1 MISKSRFTATSA
13 KKQGP
18 IHLHFVCISLI
29 LCVSNRN
36 DAKHFIASLH
46 LWHEISFYGDPIES
60 EGIFLL
66 SYFCSKQSIGCIRY
80 MKQNLS
86 KLMKVLNAEYPAE
99 ADWQQP
105 RCWTIGLMNTP
116 MCSRQDER
124 MGSLSAGPASQ
135 FFFQRQS
142 AFSTSKAENLSF
154 KELKGAGGRCWS
166 PGGVPVAQGFTAP
179 TWNPGCV
186 TIAEDIFLAI
196 PMQIVFHRPSLFVK
210 SVERSLGTKSFK

>member
-46 LWHEISFYGDPIES
+46 LRHEISFYGDPIES

-86 KLMKVLNAEYPAE
+86 KLMKVLNAEVLQKQTGSSQGVGPSVS
-99 ADWQQP
+99 
-105 RCWTIGLMNTP
+105 WTHP
-116 MCSRQDER
+116 C
-124 MGSLSAGPASQ
+124 
-135 FFFQRQS
+135 
-142 AFSTSKAENLSF
+142 
-154 KELKGAGGRCWS
+154 
-166 PGGVPVAQGFTAP
+166 AQGKMRGWGACLQAQPHSSSFRDKVHFPPARQK
-179 TWNPGCV
+179 
-186 TIAEDIFLAI
+186 IFLLKNSREQVGDAGL
-196 PMQIVFHRPSLFVK
+196 QEGFQ
-210 SVERSLGTKSFK
+210 

>member
-46 LWHEISFYGDPIES
+46 LRHEISFYGDPIES

-154 KELKGAGGRCWS
+154 KRTQGSRWEMLVSRRGSSSSGIYSPNLKSWLCYHSRGYFLSNPNADCIS
-166 PGGVPVAQGFTAP
+166 PP
-179 TWNPGCV
+179 
-186 TIAEDIFLAI
+186 IFI
-196 PMQIVFHRPSLFVK
+196 C
-210 SVERSLGTKSFK
+210 